1 MRMVDACNVLYLNQ
15 YASIHDWQRVCR
27 KRVDCFSRGPVDS
40 GKSLPQNVPE
50 DDLRTSA
57 VHGARSPK
65 LSVIVPVH
73 NGAMH
78 LSRCL
83 ESLRLSEYPNFEV
96 IVVDDC
102 STESTHEIA
111 ERYGARCVRTP
122 RTLGPAGARN
132 MGIGYA
138 LASIFV
144 FVDADVVLPP
154 NALDLIAMDFAGDPQ
169 LAAVFGSYDDEP
181 AWDDFL
187 SQYKNL
193 THSYVHQNSN
203 ERAHTFWA
211 GCGAVRQ
218 EPFVEFG
225 GFDATRYRHPSI
237 EDIELGYRLSLGGQK
252 IKLNKQL
259 QVKHLKK
266 WTFHSLLE
274 ADILRRAVPWTRL
287 IVETRHLPRDLN
299 LTSGARVS
307 AGLVGLLSMVWVIL
321 FLQTVNVRPTFA
333 LPSYTL
339 LAELAAA
346 AAVVMVLVALNWDVY
361 SFFVKKRGWWFA
373 VRVVPMHWFYYLY
386 SGVVFMTCGT
396 LVMLQLFVASLLPSS
411 WSSRAASDSEKSH

>member
-1 MRMVDACNVLYLNQ
+1 M
-15 YASIHDWQRVCR
+15 
-27 KRVDCFSRGPVDS
+27 
-40 GKSLPQNVPE
+40 
-50 DDLRTSA
+50 
-57 VHGARSPK
+57 SPK
-65 LSVIVPVH
+65 LSIIVPVH

-83 ESLRLSEYPNFEV
+83 ESLRLSEYPDFEV

-102 STESTHEIA
+102 STDGTHEIA
-111 ERYGARCVRTP
+111 ERYGVRCVRLL

-132 MGIGYA
+132 MGAGYA
-138 LASIFV
+138 VASIFV

-154 NALDLIAMDFAGDPQ
+154 NALDLIAMDFTGDPQ

-193 THSYVHQNSN
+193 SHSYVHQNSN
-203 ERAHTFWA
+203 ERALTFWA
-211 GCGAVRQ
+211 GCGAVRR

-266 WTFHSLLE
+266 WTFHSLLK

-287 IVETRHLPRDLN
+287 IVETRSLPRDLN
-299 LTSGARVS
+299 LTVGARVS
-307 AGLVGLLSMVWVIL
+307 AGLVGLLSMLSVML
-321 FLQTVNVRPTFA
+321 FLRTTNVLPTIA
-333 LPSYTL
+333 LRSYSL
-339 LAELAAA
+339 LAELVAVAA
-346 AAVVMVLVALNWDVY
+346 LVIALLVLNWDVY
-361 SFFVKKRGWWFA
+361 SFFVNKRGWWLA
-373 VRVVPMHWFYYLY
+373 ARVVPMHWFYYLY
-386 SGVVFMTCGT
+386 SGVVFVTYGT
-396 LVMLQLFVASLLPSS
+396 VVRLRLLVAPLLPSS
-411 WSSRAASDSEKSH
+411 WSSDGERSH

>member
-1 MRMVDACNVLYLNQ
+1 MD
-15 YASIHDWQRVCR
+15 
-27 KRVDCFSRGPVDS
+27 RGKNLPPNLPADGLRSSVPDS
-40 GKSLPQNVPE
+40 A
-50 DDLRTSA
+50 T
-57 VHGARSPK
+57 SPK

-78 LSRCL
+78 LARCL
-83 ESLRLSEYPNFEV
+83 ESLRLSEYPDFEV

-102 STESTHEIA
+102 STDKTPEIA
-111 ERYGARCVRTP
+111 QRHGARCIRTP

-132 MGIGYA
+132 LGVGYA

-154 NALDLIAMDFAGDPQ
+154 NALELIAKDFAADQQ

-181 AWDDFL
+181 AWDDFF

-203 ERAHTFWA
+203 ERALTFWA

-218 EPFVEFG
+218 ESFVAVG

-237 EDIELGYRLSLGGQK
+237 EDIDLGYRLSLGGQK

-259 QVKHLKK
+259 RVKHLKK
-266 WTFHSLLE
+266 WTFYSLLE

-287 IVETRHLPRDLN
+287 IVETRRLPRDLN

-307 AGLVGLLSMVWVIL
+307 AGLVGLLSILWVNL
-321 FLQTVNVRPTFA
+321 FLQTVNVMPTIA
-333 LPSYTL
+333 LPSHTL
-339 LAELAAA
+339 LAELAAVV
-346 AAVVMVLVALNWDVY
+346 AVVIALVALNWDVY
-361 SFFVKKRGWWFA
+361 SFFAKKRGWWFA
-373 VRVVPMHWFYYLY
+373 IRVVPMHWFYYLY
-386 SGVVFMTCGT
+386 SGVVFITCGT
-396 LVMLQLFVASLLPSS
+396 VAMLQLFVASLLPNS
-411 WSSRAASDSEKSH
+411 WSSGAASNGEKGH